1 MGELICVFGIFAW
14 FAFCFWIGWQIGNY
28 VESRK
33 QRKLIKAHFEAK
45 RKEHN
50 EKILK
55 AFEKALESEPIKE
68 YLIKVFS
75 EAKQRKENESN

>member
-1 MGELICVFGIFAW
+1 MGELITMLIIVAIWVLAFWFG
-14 FAFCFWIGWQIGNY
+14 GWLREYVDNRRY
-28 VESRK
+28 WKWVES
-33 QRKLIKAHFEAK
+33 HFEAK

-68 YLIKVFS
+68 YLIKVFR
-75 EAKQRKENESN
+75 EAKQRKENEIN

>member
-1 MGELICVFGIFAW
+1 MGELITFFGFVCLVFGSVWLGFEIRQYIDDRRYW
-14 FAFCFWIGWQIGNY
+14 KW
-28 VESRK
+28 VES
-33 QRKLIKAHFEAK
+33 HFEAK